1 MKEYLKKY
9 VMLRRHN
16 MSVAWKK
23 AKRSKMCYVFLAP
36 YAILFSLFVILPV
49 ISSIFFSFTYYNIL
63 EKPRF
68 IGLSNYISLIL
79 EDDIFLI
86 GIKNTL
92 LIAVITG
99 PLGYIMSFLFAW
111 LINELPRWVRSVAV
125 VVFYAP
131 SIAGNCYVIF
141 SVFFRGDAYGYVNAF
156 LMKLGIIDSP
166 ILWFINPKYMLPIC
180 MLVILWMSLGTGFLS
195 FVAGLQGVDRAQ
207 FEAGYMDGI
216 RNRWQELWY
225 ITLPSM
231 RPQLMF
237 GAVMSITTSFG
248 VGDII
253 SGLFGFPSTNYAG
266 HLVMTHLM
274 GYSNYRLERGY
285 ACAIAVLLFIL
296 VCGWPTRIL
305 QLLSNDPAVI
315 AEGASYLRIVGLSYV
330 VTAFSYTMGFAC
342 RATGNVRLPMLTSLL
357 SVATNTLLNSILIF
371 GLLGFPELGLRGA
384 AIATAIARVVELTVL
399 ATVVYRKR
407 TPVAANFR
415 QLFLRKR
422 ERGAMRLDLITEFH
436 KCLLCVSFDLP
447 QG

>member
-9 VMLRRHN
+9 FRLRKHN

-23 AKRSKMCYVFLAP
+23 AKRSKMCYLFLAP
-36 YAILFSLFVILPV
+36 YAILFGLFVILPV

-156 LMKLGIIDSP
+156 LMNLGIIDSP

-216 RNRWQELWY
+216 KNRWQELWY
-225 ITLPSM
+225 ITLPNM
-231 RPQLMF
+231 KPMLMF
-237 GAVMSITTSFG
+237 GAVMSITQAFG
-248 VGDII
+248 VCDVTMALCGY
-253 SGLFGFPSTNYAG
+253 PSTDYAART
-266 HLVMTHLM
+266 VVTHLFDYGYSRFEM
-274 GYSNYRLERGY
+274 GY
-285 ACAIAVLLFIL
+285 
-296 VCGWPTRIL
+296 
-305 QLLSNDPAVI
+305 
-315 AEGASYLRIVGLSYV
+315 AS
-330 VTAFSYTMGFAC
+330 
-342 RATGNVRLPMLTSLL
+342 
-357 SVATNTLLNSILIF
+357 
-371 GLLGFPELGLRGA
+371 
-384 AIATAIARVVELTVL
+384 AIATI
-399 ATVVYRKR
+399 
-407 TPVAANFR
+407 
-415 QLFLRKR
+415 LFLIMILCNK
-422 ERGAMRLDLITEFH
+422 AIQS
-436 KCLLCVSFDLP
+436 LLRRV
-447 QG
+447 GT